1 MTTLD
6 VYLEGADEPIGKL
19 KSEPNEEI
27 SFSYTTSDL
36 PHPISVSLPVREE
49 PFGDVATRGFFS
61 NLLFE
66 NEMRNQVMEKH
77 AISAGDIVGL
87 LYHLGT
93 DCPGSISCV
102 PEGAGPVKRPGLLAV
117 DYEPMDGSP
126 QVPEALS
133 DVEGPLA
140 VSEELARFM
149 TSLRNNRRLPPQS
162 EDPSPLAGVQGK
174 IAMTRLH
181 DGRLALPKK
190 GSGAPT
196 THILKVPQ
204 ANQMHS
210 VRQEHHATRL
220 MARIQKH
227 KTAQTCVIGE
237 GDLQGLLVERF
248 DRRTEDGK
256 VYRIHQ
262 EDFCQALGL
271 GNTLKYERK
280 GEPGRIFD
288 ALAVGRLMNATAQP
302 GKARIAFF
310 EITLANML
318 LGNSDN
324 HAKNHALLYTGQ
336 RPILAPAYDIDPVM
350 LDYSVT
356 HEMSFRIGSARM
368 ADDVKKEDLDLFL
381 KAIGAKGLVRPLARR
396 CAEMIETSIAL
407 AAELPRPAAKQ
418 LSDVILQQAY
428 HLSANAGFGID
439 VPEFDNVPVNRPGA
453 SD

>member
-1 MTTLD
+1 MTALD
-6 VYLEGADEPIGKL
+6 VYLEGAIKPIGKL

-27 SFSYTTSDL
+27 SFVYTTSDL

-77 AISAGDIVGL
+77 GISASDIVGL

-102 PEGAGPVKRPGLLAV
+102 PEGAGPAKRPGVLAE
-117 DYEPMDGSP
+117 DYEPLIGSP
-126 QVPEALS
+126 QVAEALS
-133 DVEGPLA
+133 EAEEPLE
-140 VSEELARFM
+140 VSDDLARIM
-149 TSLRNNRRLPPQS
+149 KSLRDIRRLPPES

-174 IAMTRLH
+174 IAVTRLQ

-190 GSGAPT
+190 DSGAPT
-196 THILKVPQ
+196 THILKVPR

-227 KTAQTCVIGE
+227 ETARTCIIGE

-248 DRRTEDGK
+248 DRRTEHGK
-256 VYRIHQ
+256 VYRVHQ

-271 GNTLKYERK
+271 GHTLKYERN
-280 GEPGRIFD
+280 GHPGRIFD
-288 ALAVGRLMNATAQP
+288 AHAVGRLMDATLQP

-324 HAKNHALLYTGQ
+324 HAKNHALLYTG
-336 RPILAPAYDIDPVM
+336 RKPVLAPAYDIDPV
-350 LDYSVT
+350 LLNKGVT

-368 ADDVKKEDLDLFL
+368 ADDVGAKDLDMFL
-381 KAIGAKGLVRPLARR
+381 KEIGAKGFVRPLARR
-396 CAEMIETSIAL
+396 CAEMIKTAIVH

-418 LSDVILQQAY
+418 LSDVVMQQAH
-428 HLSANAGFGID
+428 HLSENAGFAIE
-439 VPEFDNVPVNRPGA
+439 VPEFDNVPVNRP
-453 SD
+453 